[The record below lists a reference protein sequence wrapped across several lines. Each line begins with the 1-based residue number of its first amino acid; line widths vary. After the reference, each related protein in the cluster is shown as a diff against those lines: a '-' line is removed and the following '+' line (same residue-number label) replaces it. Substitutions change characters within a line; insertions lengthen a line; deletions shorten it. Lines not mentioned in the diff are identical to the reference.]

1 MTTLVDGGSIPV
13 GSIIPFG
20 GTSANVPD
28 GFLLCNGA
36 LLNRN
41 DFSALFDV
49 IGTQWGTNSGT
60 DFRVP
65 TTQGLLLRGTAYGS
79 GFDPDRNSRTAIQ
92 GGAQAGDQVGS
103 YQTTRYG
110 VHSHG
115 TVFAYYTSN
124 NSNVVS
130 GVSNFVA
137 GNGGFNSTANRYL
150 SFGANSG
157 PRAGFNGNVNV
168 NSVATKRIATDNIG
182 SNQSVGANVYVNYI
196 IKY

>member
-65 TTQGLLLRGTAYGS
+65 TTQGLILRGTAYGS

-103 YQTTRYG
+103 YQSTRYG
-110 VHSHG
+110 AHTHQSYHAWNRNNNLVRING
-115 TVFAYYTSN
+115 LNNGGTSN
-124 NSNVVS
+124 N
-130 GVSNFVA
+130 F
-137 GNGGFNSTANRYL
+137 FNNAVNRLWHGTL
-150 SFGANSG
+150 SSHY
-157 PRAGFNGNVNV
+157 GFNGNANDNNV
-168 NSVATKRIATDNIG
+168 VGNVLSTTGVG

>member
-1 MTTLVDGGSIPV
+1 MTTLVGGGTLPV
-13 GSIIPFG
+13 GTILPFAG
-20 GTSANVPD
+20 PSTAVPD

-36 LLNRN
+36 SINRN
-41 DFSALFDV
+41 DFAALFAV
-49 IGTQWGTNSGT
+49 IGTFWGNPDGLS
-60 DFRVP
+60 FRVP
-65 TTQGLLLRGTAYGS
+65 TTQGLLLRGVAYGS

-92 GGAQAGDQVGS
+92 AGGQTGDQVGS
-103 YQTTRYG
+103 YQTTRHT

-124 NSNVVS
+124 NSNVVN

-157 PRAGFNGNVNV
+157 PRTGFNGNVNV
-168 NSVATKRIATDNIG
+168 NSVATKRIATDNNG